1 MKNDWLR
8 IYIVRTHVYIHT
20 YMTNWIKLIAI
31 NIRERERLAMRSHSE
46 RYWVHF
52 TDKSSLEATSADI
65 TLKLKKFG

>member
-1 MKNDWLR
+1 MC
-8 IYIVRTHVYIHT
+8 T